1 MTMLLFSFSRTAA
14 DYRLAYT
21 ILLAHAAAMA
31 SLVGY
36 LGVAPHF
43 QTASRYADWSFSAIT
58 SMASLYTLRTVLKML
73 ARREEH
79 PTAALKAHMEK
90 VLLGNDRLAHATHS
104 TAIFVAMIFVISTVK
119 STIPA
124 IVPFSWDESLI
135 QLARVLFGGVD
146 PHVLTSKVFGNVYSL
161 VALNFVYNLW
171 MVNFTL
177 LMIVV
182 AWIGNHELRL
192 RYILTTLLTW
202 FVGGNILALPLSSS
216 GPCFVEL
223 LYRDD
228 TYAPLMALLRNVD
241 ADTGMVGALI
251 AQDILWEAYTG
262 DGGAVSGISAMPS
275 LHVAVAVIIACVTWQ
290 RGGVCRKIGLAY
302 AVTIYIGS
310 IQLGW
315 HYATDGI
322 IGGGIALL
330 FWKPFADLTDWSLS
344 RRLEP
349 AEAVRGI

>member
-1 MTMLLFSFSRTAA
+1 MTVLLSSFGRAAA

-21 ILLAHAAAMA
+21 ILMAHAAAMA
-31 SLVGY
+31 SLIWYPDVEPRY
-36 LGVAPHF
+36 
-43 QTASRYADWSFSAIT
+43 QTASLYVNWSFSAVS
-58 SMASLYTLRTVLKML
+58 SMASLYMLWTVLTML

-90 VLLGNDRLAHATHS
+90 ILLANDRLAHATHS
-104 TAIFVAMIFVISTVK
+104 TAIVVAMIFVFSTVK

-135 QLARVLFGGVD
+135 RLDRTF
-146 PHVLTSKVFGNVYSL
+146 P
-161 VALNFVYNLW
+161 
-171 MVNFTL
+171 
-177 LMIVV
+177 
-182 AWIGNHELRL
+182 WIGNHELRL

-202 FVGGNILALPLSSS
+202 FVGGILALLLSSS

-223 LYRDD
+223 LYGDD

-241 ADTGMVGALI
+241 AASGVVT
-251 AQDILWEAYTG
+251 
-262 DGGAVSGISAMPS
+262 SGISAMPS
-275 LHVAVAVIIACVTWQ
+275 LHVAVAVIIACVTRQ
-290 RGGVCRKIGLAY
+290 RGGVCRKIGLVY

-330 FWKPFADLTDWSLS
+330 FWKASGYLTDRSLS
-344 RRLEP
+344 GRLEP
-349 AEAVRGI
+349 PEAV

>member
-1 MTMLLFSFSRTAA
+1 MTMLLSSFSRTAA

-58 SMASLYTLRTVLKML
+58 SMASPYSLRTVIKML

-135 QLARVLFGGVD
+135 QLARALFGGVD
-146 PHVLTSKVFGNVYSL
+146 PHVLTSKVFGNVYPL

-330 FWKPFADLTDWSLS
+330 FWKASDYLTDWPLS
-344 RRLEP
+344 RRLEA

>member
-1 MTMLLFSFSRTAA
+1 MTMLLSSFSRTAA
-14 DYRLAYT
+14 DYRLAYV

-31 SLVGY
+31 SLVWY
-36 LGVAPHF
+36 LGVEPHY
-43 QTASRYADWSFSAIT
+43 QTASLYADWSFSAIT
-58 SMASLYTLRTVLKML
+58 SMASLYMLWTVLKMI

-104 TAIFVAMIFVISTVK
+104 TAIFFAMIVVFSTVK

-124 IVPFSWDESLI
+124 IVPFSWDEGLI
-135 QLARVLFGGVD
+135 RLDRALFGGVD
-146 PHVLTSKVFGNVYSL
+146 PYVLTSTVFGNAYAL
-161 VALNFVYNLW
+161 IALNFVYNLW
-171 MVNFTL
+171 MVIFTL
-177 LMIVV
+177 SMIVV
-182 AWIGNHELRL
+182 PWIGNHELRL

-202 FVGGNILALPLSSS
+202 FVGGNILALLLSSS

-223 LYRDD
+223 LYGDD

-241 ADTGMVGALI
+241 AETGMVWALI
-251 AQDILWEAYTG
+251 AQDILWESYMRDTG
-262 DGGAVSGISAMPS
+262 AISGISAMPS
-275 LHVAVAVIIACVTWQ
+275 LHVAVAVIIACVAWQ

-322 IGGGIALL
+322 IGGVIALL
-330 FWKPFADLTDWSLS
+330 FWKASAYLTDWSLS

>member
-1 MTMLLFSFSRTAA
+1 
-14 DYRLAYT
+14 
-21 ILLAHAAAMA
+21 
-31 SLVGY
+31 
-36 LGVAPHF
+36 
-43 QTASRYADWSFSAIT
+43 
-58 SMASLYTLRTVLKML
+58 MASLYMLWTVLKML

-104 TAIFVAMIFVISTVK
+104 TAIFVAMIFVFSTVK

-135 QLARVLFGGVD
+135 RLDRALFGGVD
-146 PHVLTSKVFGNVYSL
+146 PYVLTSKVFGNPYAL

-171 MVNFTL
+171 MVVFTVS
-177 LMIVV
+177 MIVV
-182 AWIGNHELRL
+182 PWIGNQELRL

-202 FVGGNILALPLSSS
+202 FVGGNILALLLSSS
-216 GPCFVEL
+216 GPCFVAL
-223 LYRDD
+223 LYGDD

-241 ADTGMVGALI
+241 SDTGMVWALI
-251 AQDILWEAYTG
+251 AQDILWEAYTR
-262 DGGAVSGISAMPS
+262 DVGAISGISAMPS
-275 LHVAVAVIIACVTWQ
+275 LHVAVAVIIACVAWQ
-290 RGGVCRKIGLAY
+290 RGSVCRRIGLAY

-322 IGGGIALL
+322 IGAGIALL
-330 FWKPFADLTDWSLS
+330 FWKASAYLTDWSLS

-349 AEAVRGI
+349 AEAV